1 MNFHFTANNMSYF
14 AVTCLPNGKDI
25 LNVGV
30 IENVSKLPWKVLCLN
45 VIQSSAVIEFQYL
58 DSMHIKRVSTRSI
71 IQVSLNLPR
80 LYSAL

>member
-1 MNFHFTANNMSYF
+1 MSYF
-14 AVTCLPNGKDI
+14 AVKCLPNGKDI

-45 VIQSSAVIEFQYL
+45 VTQSSAVIEFPYL
-58 DSMHIKRVSTRSI
+58 DSMHMSTRSI